1 MGSTLFV
8 RRDDAHYSAENED
21 DAVPEEDE
29 DDVVEEDT
37 KELKNEHDELNEEL
51 MEVDKLEY
59 NLVKLEK
66 EVEE

>member
-1 MGSTLFV
+1 M
-8 RRDDAHYSAENED
+8 
-21 DAVPEEDE
+21 PEEDE
-29 DDVVEEDT
+29 DDVVEEDA